1 MMRGKALC
9 LRLISNI
16 LEGLPEED
24 LQAVY
29 EYVGQ
34 FFRVEVEMKNMFE
47 LCEPNML
54 AALENELQK
63 IMPSEESTVF
73 FSCDFS
79 EADCSLGIG
88 LYVSAP
94 LAHETAFKHDIS
106 VIFST
111 VWAKTPEHQRKQF
124 SLCLSLFKGC
134 AASFSTL
141 ETDFI
146 PLAYTPET
154 NTYGLHFRMIT
165 VKK

>member
-1 MMRGKALC
+1 MRGKAFY

-24 LQAVY
+24 LQAIY
-29 EYVGQ
+29 EYAGQ
-34 FFRVEVEMKNMFE
+34 FFRVEVEMKNIFAQ
-47 LCEPNML
+47 CEPNML

-79 EADCSLGIG
+79 ETDCSLGIG
-88 LYVSAP
+88 LYVSLP
-94 LAHETAFKHDIS
+94 LPHETAFKYEIFD
-106 VIFST
+106 IFSA

-134 AASFSTL
+134 AAPFSTF
-141 ETDFI
+141 EADFI
-146 PLAYTPET
+146 PLAYTPAT
-154 NTYGLHFRMIT
+154 NTYGLHFRMIS